1 MSTSKIVLR
10 TQKTNLQGLAPLCL
24 RITKDRKTQFIFLN
38 FRIHKDDWDAKNM
51 RVRKDHP
58 NSKQLNVYLKQKI
71 ADAES
76 RSLELETTDQAV
88 QPQKIKNLILGRSG
102 ESFFKFFERQITL
115 LEFNKQYG
123 YLDKANAVYSKLK
136 KYMNNRD
143 LMFDDITVHWL
154 KNYEF
159 YLRVTLKNGT
169 NTIHSNLKIIRK
181 LINDAIREE
190 ILPDNKN
197 PFKRFQLKWENVPKD
212 YLTEEELQ
220 WLELMPVKEG
230 SRKDVHRDMYVFSAY
245 AAGLRISDVL
255 QLKWKNFDGTKIIL
269 RTQKTSSDI
278 SIHLPGKAL
287 EIINKYKM
295 EDSAPQHFI
304 FPILANDFD
313 CTDKKMLFRAISSA
327 TAYCNTDLKDFAKE
341 LGINKNLHFHTSR
354 HTWATRALTKGMRIE
369 HVSKLLTHASI
380 KTTQIYAKIV
390 NSELDKAMEV
400 FN

>member
-10 TQKTNLQGLAPLCL
+10 TQKTNKQGLAPLCL

-38 FRIHKDDWDAKNM
+38 FRIHKDDWNPVKM
-51 RVRKDHP
+51 RVGKGNQNYQYI
-58 NSKQLNVYLKQKI
+58 NSFIKQKL
-71 ADAES
+71 ADAEA
-76 RSLELETTDQAV
+76 RSLELETTDQGV

-102 ESFFKFFERQITL
+102 ESFFKFYERQIQL
-115 LEFNKQYG
+115 LEHNKQYA

-197 PFKRFQLKWENVPKD
+197 PFKRYQLKWENVPKD
-212 YLTEEELQ
+212 YLTEDELLE
-220 WLELMPVKEG
+220 LELMPTKAG

-255 QLKWKNFDGTKIIL
+255 LLKWKNFDGSKITL

-295 EDSAPQHFI
+295 EDSAPHHFI
-304 FPILANDFD
+304 FPILSNDFD
-313 CTDKKMLFRAISSA
+313 CTDKRLLFRAISSA

-341 LGINKNLHFHTSR
+341 LKINKNLHFHTSR